1 MWLETIVCFDCD
13 YEEKWEEDDIFKPIH
28 CHECGDVLDVVER
41 EWLGETILRS
51 TVQCERCNF
60 LFDHLDFQL
69 GLSEC
74 PSCFSKE
81 LKLVKQ
87 KKEIVE

>member
-1 MWLETIVCFDCD
+1 MEH
-13 YEEKWEEDDIFKPIH
+13 E
-28 CHECGDVLDVVER
+28 ECGDVLDVVER

-87 KKEIVE
+87 KKEIVECLKKCLCNFQKKQLLTK

>member
-28 CHECGDVLDVVER
+28 CPECGDVLDVVER
-41 EWLGETILRS
+41 EWLVETILRS

-60 LFDHLDFQL
+60 LFEHFDFQL

>member
-1 MWLETIVCFDCD
+1 MLFMNYILELRSVLIRIS
-13 YEEKWEEDDIFKPIH
+13 EELEIEH
-28 CHECGDVLDVVER
+28 EECGDVLDVVER

>member
-28 CHECGDVLDVVER
+28 CPECGDVLDVVER
-41 EWLGETILRS
+41 DWLGEQYLEA
-51 TVQCERCNF
+51 QCSVSDVTF

-81 LKLVKQ
+81 LKLVRQ

>member
-28 CHECGDVLDVVER
+28 CPECGDVLDVVER

-60 LFDHLDFQL
+60 YLTIWIFSLVYLNVQVAFQRNL
-69 GLSEC
+69 N
-74 PSCFSKE
+74 
-81 LKLVKQ
+81 
-87 KKEIVE
+87 